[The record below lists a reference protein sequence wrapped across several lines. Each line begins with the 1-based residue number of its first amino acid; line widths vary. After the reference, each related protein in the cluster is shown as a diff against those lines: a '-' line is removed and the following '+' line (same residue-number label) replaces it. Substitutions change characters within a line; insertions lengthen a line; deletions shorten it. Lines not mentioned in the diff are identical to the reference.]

1 MSFLTK
7 VWRIPVLALGLAV
20 FATACSDDDGAEPP
34 SQPAPPVTG
43 TISGQVTASDDGT
56 GIVGALVGTS
66 PATTTALTDA
76 NGNFTI
82 TNIPIPSGGSASF
95 AVTASKEG
103 FQSGTNTVTLSST
116 APTGTANITMVRIT
130 EPEPPPDPTMG
141 NLNVLV
147 TNREGTAQSGV
158 DVQIVCV
165 EGFTATATTND
176 DGFALFQ
183 DIQQGACTVSA
194 ETLISGIPFRASGG
208 VNVRAGETAFLQLSL
223 ARDFGQS
230 VFPNIEGEAVDLRN
244 DANATIRFVNV
255 TGVGHGV
262 PEIDCNIIRTQ
273 HLYIAEVVDG
283 EGEPVSGV
291 KVEWDLNTS
300 ENGTITIECPDLAP
314 DPAGCSVPTVPGNT
328 GSIVDSDD
336 PDLDPAQARSG
347 LSPAFN
353 VDTRKAVSFTNDDG
367 SQTVRFGSQT
377 VTIGRGQTWL
387 LITSPVE
394 GITDVIASTS
404 DLAVHDPACALNIDS
419 NGSPLGPCDKA
430 IAIKRWV
437 NWDTGVYELDWPN
450 ARFDGDPDP
459 ASEPGALD
467 PTDDTDATFTPIADG
482 GLVTNI
488 LDRRETDVEGG
499 CTSASPDCE
508 LTGNRALF
516 FGRVQRLRNDS
527 PFNIARGV
535 IAFDVTDDSP
545 NVQFW
550 GEDATNGGNAGDDGS
565 SVGVPNVEFNG
576 PSDDQYWVGPQGKPS
591 GTLTETD
598 RDRAAGEFDANNN
611 VFDGGLAGTNP
622 ACAAPSCDE
631 DDFLGWVVAEA
642 RLDPA
647 VFFCTDGNGN
657 GICDPTNEPE
667 DSFSEQYVRLIEGT
681 IDNTNEFRVRFI
693 DEFGEVC
700 AETTFRKRWVTSR
713 LQVIKNVPGATR
725 QTFSDFDGKSVKT
738 HTVEVN
744 QTFSYTVTAI
754 NDGDDASVN
763 VRITDTLPRFNG
775 QGEQFSMPHDPID
788 RSGSQAFLFLN
799 DRPTFD
805 PVAIVYGIDESDDDP
820 GPSID
825 VCIRGDDGSTAAL
838 SYAEPSVCPSVQDE
852 GTIDAARA
860 EAVDRSA
867 AGDQVVWIQ
876 WFDDV
881 IARGL
886 EPEDS
891 VEIFLSADSDLYT
904 SVSIP
909 DVWCNIATATDGPSN
924 DGTDS
929 IPQSLDADTLCHRVI
944 LALLDTRKTTLDA
957 VISAGAAAQFRIEV
971 ANGGSAT
978 LRNTVVTDTIDQSF
992 GHKLR
997 STDIDVE
1004 CTGCD
1009 FPDATVSIIP
1019 TTFTAG
1025 DSVAFSITIGDLPAG
1040 TSFDPDGDVAIVT
1053 VPTPNFAGIF
1063 CNRET
1068 VRGTTGAG
1076 DQLSATD
1083 LACVTTTVSIEMDVA
1098 NDDGLI
1104 IPETNEFSSDKEIFS
1119 VGDGAGSSN
1128 ELIYRVVVTNQ
1139 SASLSATGVSV
1150 TDVVSPTSSIIS
1162 CNAVLGTT
1170 PGDPAFGI
1178 TAGSANPTTGSTGGC
1193 TTFGD
1198 GTEGFVWTIGTLP
1211 PGGRAILY
1219 FRAEAQNPGND
1230 VNRVIL
1236 TADQL
1241 TGEIIA
1247 DEPTTIQ

>member
-1 MSFLTK
+1 MNFLTK

-34 SQPAPPVTG
+34 SQPAPTTG
-43 TISGQVTASDDGT
+43 TISGQVTASDDGS

-66 PATTTALTDA
+66 PATNTALTDA

-82 TNIPIPSGGSASF
+82 PNIAITGGSASF

-103 FQSGTNTVTLSST
+103 FQSGTTTVTLSST
-116 APTGTANITMVRIT
+116 APNATADIALVRIT
-130 EPEPPPDPTMG
+130 APEDPPDPTMG

-147 TNREGTAQSGV
+147 TNRNGVSQSGV
-158 DVQIVCV
+158 DVQILCV
-165 EGFTATATTND
+165 DDFTDTATTNA
-176 DGFALFQ
+176 DGFALFS
-183 DIQQGACTVSA
+183 DIEQGACTVSA

-208 VNVRAGETAFLQLSL
+208 VNVRAGETNFLQLTL

-230 VFPNIEGEAVDLRN
+230 VFPNIEGESVDLRN
-244 DANATIRFVNV
+244 DADATIRFVNV
-255 TGVGHGV
+255 TGVGDGV

-300 ENGTITIECPDLAP
+300 ENGTITIECPDLSP
-314 DPAGCSVPTVPGNT
+314 NPAGCSVPTVPGNT

-336 PDLDPAQARSG
+336 PDLDPAQARTG
-347 LSPAFN
+347 LAPAFN
-353 VDTRKAVSFTNDDG
+353 VDTRKAVSFTNDDD

-404 DLAVHDPACALNIDS
+404 DLAVHDPACALNIDAS
-419 NGSPLGPCDKA
+419 GSPLGPCDKA

-437 NWDTGVYELDWPN
+437 NWDTSVSELTWPN
-450 ARFDGDPDP
+450 ARQDGVP
-459 ASEPGALD
+459 ATTDDRAALD
-467 PTDDTDATFTPIADG
+467 PTQDPDATFTPIAEDG
-482 GLVTNI
+482 VITNI
-488 LDRRETDVEGG
+488 LDRRETAAEGG
-499 CTSASPDCE
+499 CTTAPADCE
-508 LTGNRALF
+508 LTGNRAMF
-516 FGRVQRLRNDS
+516 FASVQRLRNDS

-535 IAFDVTDDSP
+535 IAFNVTDDSP

-550 GEDATNGGNAGDDGS
+550 GEDAGNGGSAGEDGS

-576 PSDDQYWVGPQGKPS
+576 PSDDQFWVGPQGKAS
-591 GTLTETD
+591 ATLTESD
-598 RDRAAGEFDANNN
+598 RDMAAGEFDANNN
-611 VFDGGLAGTNP
+611 AFDGGLIGTNP
-622 ACAAPSCDE
+622 ACTAATCDE
-631 DDFLGWVVAEA
+631 DDFVGWVVAEV

-657 GICDPTNEPE
+657 GICDPTNEAE

-725 QTFSDFDGKSVKT
+725 QTFADFDGKSVKT

-744 QTFSYTVTAI
+744 QTFSYTVTTI

-775 QGEQFSMPHDPID
+775 SGEQFSMPHDPID
-788 RSGSQAFLFLN
+788 RSGSQAFVFLN

-805 PVAIVYGIDESDDDP
+805 PVAVVYGIDDGDDAA
-820 GPSID
+820 GPAID
-825 VCIRGDDGSTAAL
+825 ECVLGDDGSAASV
-838 SYAEPSVCPSVQDE
+838 SYAAPSVCPVVTDV
-852 GTIDAARA
+852 GTIAAARD
-860 EAVDRSA
+860 EATQRSA
-867 AGDQVVWIQ
+867 DGDQVVWIQ

-891 VEIFLSADSDLYT
+891 VEIFLSAASDLY
-904 SVSIP
+904 VDESIP

-1004 CTGCD
+1004 CAGCD
-1009 FPDATVSIIP
+1009 FPDATVAIIP

-1053 VPTPNFAGIF
+1053 VPTPFFAGIF

-1083 LACVTTTVSIEMDVA
+1083 LACVTTTVSIEMDVQ

-1104 IPETNEFSSDKEIFS
+1104 VSDTDEFSGDKEIFS
-1119 VGDGAGSSN
+1119 VGDGAGTNN

-1139 SASLSATGVSV
+1139 STTLSATGVSV
-1150 TDVVSPTSSIIS
+1150 TDVVAPTSSIIS
-1162 CNAVLGTT
+1162 CNAVLATT

-1178 TAGSANPTTGSTGGC
+1178 TAGSANPTTGTTGGC
-1193 TTFGD
+1193 TSFGD

-1211 PGGRAILY
+1211 PGGQAIIY
-1219 FRAEAQNPGND
+1219 FRAEAQNSGND
-1230 VNRVIL
+1230 VNRVLL

-1241 TGEIIA
+1241 TGEIVT
-1247 DEPTTIQ
+1247 DEPTTVQ